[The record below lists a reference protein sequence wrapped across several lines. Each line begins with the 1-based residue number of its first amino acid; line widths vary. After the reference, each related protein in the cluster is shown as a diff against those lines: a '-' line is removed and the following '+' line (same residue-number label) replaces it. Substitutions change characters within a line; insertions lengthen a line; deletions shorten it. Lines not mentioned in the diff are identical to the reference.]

1 VKPKGKKV
9 VTLLRGSIDI
19 APALFICLS
28 ILFVKIIVKT
38 KKSNTF
44 AIVFRKILA
53 LLVAFNIIGSVP
65 GVTVFAHYCNGNL
78 ATLSVFSEEDP
89 CNANLESS
97 CCAPKSV
104 TNEVKDCC
112 KSAHLETQS
121 CGLNKDGHKDCCDT
135 KVVKGKAHKLSA
147 YRPLSFLPKPDFTA
161 VYTLLPRTLSLT
173 SIHLEQSLIQHK
185 PPVLPFQIQSA
196 ADVCVALCTF
206 LI

>member
-1 VKPKGKKV
+1 MRYAIVPSLYKNLQKQ
-9 VTLLRGSIDI
+9 
-19 APALFICLS
+19 
-28 ILFVKIIVKT
+28 II
-38 KKSNTF
+38 SNTF
-44 AIVFRKILA
+44 AFVIRKILA

-78 ATLSVFSEEDP
+78 ATLSIFSEEDP
-89 CNANLESS
+89 CNTQVESA
-97 CCAPKSV
+97 CCAPKTVSK
-104 TNEVKDCC
+104 ESKDCC
-112 KSAHLETQS
+112 KTTHVESQS
-121 CGLNKDGHKDCCDT
+121 CELNNDGHKDCCDT

-161 VYTLLPRTLSLT
+161 VYTLLPRALSI
-173 SIHLEQSLIQHK
+173 SNIQLEQSLVQHS